1 VGIVIQKLPQA
12 TWRILVK
19 KLPENIPAGLL
30 YLLQLLQCKGIY
42 EVKTKDL
49 NKQTTTTN
57 TFEEGNKSIASSNR
71 KYYPS
76 MAFSGRRI
84 IAAPIKVRS

>member
-1 VGIVIQKLPQA
+1 
-12 TWRILVK
+12 VK

-30 YLLQLLQCKGIY
+30 YLLQLLQCMGIY

-57 TFEEGNKSIASSNR
+57 TFEEVTKSIQSANR
-71 KYYPS
+71 KYILCLV
-76 MAFSGRRI
+76 FFRQGGQ
-84 IAAPIKVRS
+84 